1 MTGARLSTS
10 VDPERLVKTHCC
22 FCGQQCGIQ
31 LKVLDNQVIGFEPWE
46 DFPFNRGMLCPKGVK
61 RYLQGSHP
69 DRLTTALRRDPSS
82 ESGFSPMPYE
92 QAIAHT
98 AAEIKRLQ
106 GSHGNDAIAVL
117 GGASLTTEKT
127 YLLGKF
133 ARVCLKTPFI
143 DYNGRLCMVSAGAAN
158 KKAFGIDRT
167 TNPWSD
173 MIGTGVIWVA
183 GSNVAECSPITTNY
197 IWQARE
203 LGAKVIVQDP
213 RITPMARTCDLYLPV
228 KPGRDAARVK
238 EKTGLR
244 RSPPFSRLHQCP
256 LRHAGHVG
264 RP

>member
-1 MTGARLSTS
+1 MATIPADDLTITRRFGPHLSEMTGPRLSTTIE
-10 VDPERLVKTHCC
+10 PERLVRTHCC

-31 LKVLDNQVIGFEPWE
+31 LKVRANQVIGFEPWE
-46 DFPFNRGMLCPKGVK
+46 EFPFNRGMLCPKGVK

-69 DRLTTALRRDPSS
+69 DRLLTALQRDQST
-82 ESGFSPMPYE
+82 EGGFAPMAY
-92 QAIAHT
+92 A
-98 AAEIKRLQ
+98 
-106 GSHGNDAIAVL
+106 DAIARVASEIQRLQTAHGNGAIGLL

-133 ARVCLKTPFI
+133 ARVCLKTPYI

-173 MIGTGVIWVA
+173 MIGTDVIWVA

-203 LGAKVIVQDP
+203 QGARVIVQDP
-213 RITPMARTCDLYLPV
+213 RITPVARTCC
-228 KPGRDAARVK
+228 
-238 EKTGLR
+238 
-244 RSPPFSRLHQCP
+244 SPACST
-256 LRHAGHVG
+256 
-264 RP
+264 